1 MKNLK
6 KTLAVVLA
14 FAMVLSMGFSAFAYT
29 DVTAGTKVAEAVSI
43 LSNLGIFTGFEDGTF
58 KPNDTVTRAQMA
70 AIICRTLG
78 YEDQANASTGT
89 TNFYDV
95 PASHWASGYVN
106 VAQSLQIVNG
116 YGNGAFGPEDQVTY
130 EQAIKMIV
138 VALGYELD
146 AQTKGGWST
155 GYLAVASREGI
166 SKGAN
171 GVVGSPAARGTIAVL
186 VYNSLEVRLMDQ
198 ESWTNDGDGDH
209 FARQNATILSQYLEI
224 QKWEGVV
231 TTTPYKNMAGT
242 GYKPETEDT
251 FSLSADAFY
260 KEWVNKEHKVH
271 NTANG
276 NLAYAATNVNCE
288 GIDVNAFAGK
298 KVVAYIGE
306 DPVTGIKKLYAISE
320 KQGVNT
326 SMTIGLDQLDE
337 NGDKYYSEPGVI
349 GYSAVGT
356 TKSTDI
362 ALDDVVAVVANFDD
376 KATWGTAN
384 TANTKTTAD
393 LVSAL
398 NAGSALGGTVTF
410 IDNDGDG
417 KINVIS
423 AILYDREAVVKDVT
437 TEDGI
442 ITLET
447 YAGVNRGNGI
457 DEDIDTDD
465 DKNLIIVYK
474 DGVLADVNAIA
485 ANDTISGA
493 KISKNDNTFFIYDVS
508 SKTVTGTV
516 EGWNV
521 DADTVTIAGEDYK
534 IASGAGTVSS
544 FRNKEGIF
552 FLNTAGKIVHDEAD
566 VAAGNYALILAA
578 GVGSGVKGGYEV
590 EVVLSDGTSAVYPL
604 HSDAAIVDG
613 SGNVVDIDGS
623 GVSATDETD
632 DAVYTYLN
640 GKLGAARVTVSTL
653 KGANQADLIYK
664 AKIVNGYIK
673 RLTQIAQNGGN
684 GVATDE
690 FKAEFN
696 KYGSVKFADS
706 TVIFSVEATTGD
718 VEADKV
724 KVGTVADFFVDGERS
739 GIIAGYDKNSGTV
752 GTVIGFGLTE
762 AISQDSDAVIIMAA
776 KNISYN
782 DDEAVVITGLQ
793 GGKEVSFTLYSED
806 ANYQASQFAKG
817 DVILLGAADAEGVVA
832 KYASLVKRTITRD
845 INGIITDD
853 AYAFSS
859 YVTSL
864 TSGNASVK
872 EDTTYYLGKLAEDG
886 SKKTLFNAD
895 KDMFTVKAGPD
906 KLLEMESSANYT
918 LVDFTDG
925 IANPEISRKSAGTGI
940 FGGNSADY
948 ESVVFVRVYDDEMVE
963 VVVYRYNNSFGETH
977 TTATGATKA
986 VTK

>member
-1 MKNLK
+1 MTNLK

-29 DVTAGTKVAEAVSI
+29 DVTAGTKVAEAVGI

-78 YEDQANASTGT
+78 YEDQAVASTGT
-89 TNFYDV
+89 TNFNDV
-95 PASHWASGYVN
+95 AASHWASGYVN
-106 VAQSLQIVNG
+106 VAQSLQIING
-116 YGNGAFGPEDQVTY
+116 YGDGNFGPEDQVTY

-146 AQTKGGWST
+146 AQAKGGWST

-209 FARQNATILSQYLEI
+209 FAKQNATILSQHLEI

-271 NTANG
+271 STANG

-306 DPVTGIKKLYAISE
+306 DAVTGLKKLYAISE
-320 KQGVNT
+320 KPGVNT

-337 NGDKYYSEPGVI
+337 SGDKYYNEAGVI

-398 NAGSALGGTVTF
+398 NASSALGGTVTF

-447 YAGVNRGNGI
+447 YGGVNRGNGI
-457 DEDIDTDD
+457 DEDIDTED

-508 SKTVTGTV
+508 SKTVTGAV
-516 EGWNV
+516 EGYDV

-534 IASGAGTVSS
+534 VASGAGTVSS
-544 FRNKEGIF
+544 FKNKEGIF

-578 GVGSGVKGGYEV
+578 GVGTGVKGGYEV

-604 HSDAAIVDG
+604 HSDAAIVDA

-653 KGANQADLIYK
+653 QSNQANLIYK

-690 FKAEFN
+690 YKAEFN

-762 AISQDSDAVIIMAA
+762 AVSQDSAAVIITAA

-782 DDEAVVITGLQ
+782 DDEAVRITGLQ

-832 KYASLVKRTITRD
+832 KYNSLVKRTITRD
-845 INGIITDD
+845 GNGVITADD
-853 AYAFSS
+853 YKLST
-859 YVTSL
+859 YVKGL
-864 TSGNASVK
+864 TNGTAAVK
-872 EDTTYYLGKLAEDG
+872 EDTTYYLGMLVEDSG
-886 SKKTLFNAD
+886 KTKYNAD
-895 KDMFTVKAGPD
+895 KDMFYVTTDSADKA
-906 KLLEMESSANYT
+906 LEMESSANYT

-963 VVVYRYNNSFGETH
+963 VVVYRYNNSFASNVAVEDL
-977 TTATGATKA
+977 AKA
-986 VTK
+986 VTR